1 MMFTKCFFLLLV
13 AVTVSVG
20 VYAGEIYRTVDKNGN
35 VMFSDKKTHD
45 AETVNVQP
53 NVIDLD
59 IPDMPESSTQEKS
72 KKQVSNNSASAQQE
86 MGGWNATNGNNL
98 RRRVRTETNGQGINR
113 PAVRTAPG
121 VKAGGR

>member
-13 AVTVSVG
+13 TVTVSVG

-86 MGGWNATNGNNL
+86 MGGWNATDGNNL
-98 RRRVRTETNGQGINR
+98 RRRVRTETNGQGINQ